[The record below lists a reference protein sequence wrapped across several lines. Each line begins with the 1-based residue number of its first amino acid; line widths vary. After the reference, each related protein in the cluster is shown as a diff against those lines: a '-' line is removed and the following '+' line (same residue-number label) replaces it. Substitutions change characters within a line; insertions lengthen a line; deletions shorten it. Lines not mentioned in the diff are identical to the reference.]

1 VRLDSENMQPKIGWS
16 GLCERYGV
24 HCLWHWNAIQKNL
37 NIETLLL
44 MAVLSVAIM
53 RR

>member
-1 VRLDSENMQPKIGWS
+1 MLPKIGWS
-16 GLCERYGV
+16 GLCERYGG
-24 HCLWHWNAIQKNL
+24 HGLWHWNAIQKNR

-44 MAVLSVAIM
+44 MVVLSVAIM